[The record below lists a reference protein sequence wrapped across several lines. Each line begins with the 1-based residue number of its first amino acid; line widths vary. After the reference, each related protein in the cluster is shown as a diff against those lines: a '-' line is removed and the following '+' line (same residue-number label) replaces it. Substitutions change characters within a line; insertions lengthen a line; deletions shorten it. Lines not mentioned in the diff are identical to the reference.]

1 MSLPPSQLDDDD
13 RERQVL
19 VRAIRR
25 LPRHYRDVVVLHRF
39 TGMPLEQIAEYLGVE
54 KRAVEARLAAA
65 LVRLSRAIDE
75 ADGGGASERS

>member
-25 LPRHYRDVVVLHRF
+25 LPRHYRDVFILHRF
-39 TGMPLEQIAEYLGVE
+39 TEMPVEQIADVTGKSKEGGQRSQFDDE
-54 KRAVEARLAAA
+54 
-65 LVRLSRAIDE
+65 VRFCEPFYIN
-75 ADGGGASERS
+75 